1 MKPEPESDFRAKDLI
16 GIGLG
21 LLMLLAL
28 SALTVLIPPAPW
40 KTAVGLAIAGVKI
53 ALIGVFFMRLN
64 RSKGL
69 VRVFAAAGLF
79 WLAIMATL
87 VSADYLTR

>member
-1 MKPEPESDFRAKDLI
+1 MKPEFQARDLI
-16 GIGLG
+16 GIGCA
-21 LLMLLAL
+21 LLAL
-28 SALTVLIPPAPW
+28 LAISALTVLLPPAPW

-87 VSADYLTR
+87 GSADYLTR